1 MKPARAD
8 FRVQFYRRA
17 KGQKHVRPEPAAPQ
31 EKPVPASVQPLDR
44 PSPQIIP
51 KITRLLVLG
60 HHFERLVR
68 EGGVKDYA
76 EIARLAGLSR
86 ARVTQIVNLMLRA
99 PDIQEAILDVPRVVK
114 GSDPIT
120 ERQLREIVSEVDW
133 SNQRTMW
140 EALEGTAGPLS
151 AASASG

>member
-17 KGQKHVRPEPAAPQ
+17 KGQRRVRLEPAAPPD
-31 EKPVPASVQPLDR
+31 KTVPASVQPLDR

-60 HHFERLVR
+60 HHFEQLVR
-68 EGGVKDYA
+68 GGGVKDYA
-76 EIARLAGLSR
+76 EIARLTGLSR
-86 ARVTQIVNLMLRA
+86 ARVTQIVNLMLLA
-99 PDIQEAILDVPRVVK
+99 PERQEAILDVSRVVK

-133 SNQRTMW
+133 SEQRIRWVAPGM
-140 EALEGTAGPLS
+140 
-151 AASASG
+151 ASRPTPAP